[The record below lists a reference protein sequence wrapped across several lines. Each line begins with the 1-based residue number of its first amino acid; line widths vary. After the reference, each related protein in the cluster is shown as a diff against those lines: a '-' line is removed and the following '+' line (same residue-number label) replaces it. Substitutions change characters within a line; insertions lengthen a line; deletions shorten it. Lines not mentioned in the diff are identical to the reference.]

1 MTETG
6 LKILVLGASGQVGHA
21 LTALDGQWLRPAKG
35 GERTEARESQ
45 RVALTPGSTVG
56 KRTLKVVGLT
66 RQEADLVSPLF
77 AQQLHAALAA
87 HKPTH
92 VINAAAYTAVD
103 RAEAEPELAHVINA
117 TAVETLGQVCKAAGV
132 PVIHLSTDYVFDGR
146 KRLGQA
152 YTPDDTVNPQCVYGR
167 TKAEG
172 EARLMA
178 AAQGHPALVF
188 RTSWVFSAHGSNF
201 VKTMLALAEQRDE
214 LRVVNDQYGAP
225 TSAEWIAQ
233 SLLQVCAQWPA
244 ARNSGPALTGSALR
258 GIFHLTASGETTWH
272 AFAQHL
278 LAEARTL
285 APSRPWRIQS
295 DDQVLAVSTA
305 AYEEG
310 MRASGRNAPMAPRPI
325 NSVLDNSGTIATF
338 RLGGPLE
345 PSSAVAAKPGEQRLP
360 DGDAPVL
367 PVVVEGRPDWAGQLR
382 PVLQALLTPTN

>member
-1 MTETG
+1 M
-6 LKILVLGASGQVGHA
+6 LGASGQVGHA
-21 LTALDGQWLRPAKG
+21 LTALNG
-35 GERTEARESQ
+35 
-45 RVALTPGSTVG
+45 
-56 KRTLKVVGLT
+56 VGLT
-66 RQEADLVSPLF
+66 RQEADLAIPLF
-77 AQQLHAALAA
+77 WEQLRAALAT

-103 RAEAEPELAHVINA
+103 RAEVEPELAQAINA

-146 KRLGQA
+146 KPVGQA
-152 YTPDDTVNPQCVYGR
+152 YTPDDTVNPQGVYGR

-178 AAQGHPALVF
+178 ATQGHPALVF

-214 LRVVNDQYGAP
+214 LRVVDDQHGAP

-233 SLLQVCAQWPA
+233 RLLQVCAQWPA
-244 ARNSGPALTGSALR
+244 TQSEGLALR
-258 GIFHLTASGETTWH
+258 GIFHLTAGGETTWH

-305 AYEEG
+305 AYEQD
-310 MRASGRNAPMAPRPI
+310 MRASGRNAPMAPRPV
-325 NSVLDNSGTIATF
+325 NSVLDNSSTMAKF
-338 RLGGPLE
+338 QLGVPSDF
-345 PSSAVAAKPGEQRLP
+345 SSAVAAKPGEQHLR
-360 DGDAPVL
+360 DGDAPGM
-367 PVVVEGRPDWAGQLR
+367 PVAVKDRPDWAGQLR
-382 PVLQALLTPTN
+382 PVLQTLLTSTT

>member
-1 MTETG
+1 MTKTD
-6 LKILVLGASGQVGHA
+6 LKVLVLGAAGQVGHA
-21 LTALDGQWLRPAKG
+21 LTALNGQWLRPAKG

-45 RVALTPGSTVG
+45 RVALAHGPTDGAH
-56 KRTLKVVGLT
+56 TLKVVGLT
-66 RQEADLVSPLF
+66 RQEADLASPLF
-77 AQQLHAALAA
+77 AQQLRAALAA

-103 RAEAEPELAHVINA
+103 RAEVEPELAQAINA
-117 TAVETLGQVCKAAGV
+117 TAVETLGQVCKAAGM

-146 KRLGQA
+146 KPMGQA
-152 YTPDDTVNPQCVYGR
+152 YTPDDAVNPQCVYGR

-178 AAQGHPALVF
+178 ATQGHPALVS

-214 LRVVNDQYGAP
+214 LRVVNDQHGAP

-244 ARNSGPALTGSALR
+244 TQSEGLALR
-258 GIFHLTASGETTWH
+258 GIFHLTAGGETTWH

-295 DDQVLAVSTA
+295 NDQVLAVSTA
-305 AYEEG
+305 EYEQG
-310 MRASGRNAPMAPRPI
+310 MRASGRNAPMAPRPV
-325 NSVLDNSGTIATF
+325 NSVLDNSSAIATF
-338 RLGGPLE
+338 HLGGPSE
-345 PSSAVAAKPGEQRLP
+345 PSSAVAAKPGEQHLR
-360 DGDAPVL
+360 DADSPVI
-367 PVVVEGRPDWAGQLR
+367 PVIAQGRPDWAGQLR

>member
-1 MTETG
+1 
-6 LKILVLGASGQVGHA
+6 VLGASGQVGHA
-21 LTALDGQWLRPAKG
+21 LTALDGQWLRLAKG

-45 RVALTPGSTVG
+45 RVALTPGSTAG
-56 KRTLKVVGLT
+56 TRTLKVVGLT
-66 RQEADLVSPLF
+66 RQEADLASPLF
-77 AQQLHAALAA
+77 AQQLRAALAI

-103 RAEAEPELAHVINA
+103 RAEVEPELAQAINA

-132 PVIHLSTDYVFDGR
+132 PVIHLSTDYVFDGH
-146 KRLGQA
+146 KPVGQP
-152 YTPDDTVNPQCVYGR
+152 YTPNDAVNPQCVYGR

-178 AAQGHPALVF
+178 ATQGHPALVF

-214 LRVVNDQYGAP
+214 LRVVSDQHGAP

-244 ARNSGPALTGSALR
+244 TQSEGLALR

-278 LAEARTL
+278 LAEAR
-285 APSRPWRIQS
+285 AIVPSRPWRIQS
-295 DDQVLAVSTA
+295 NDQVLAVSTTD
-305 AYEEG
+305 YEQG
-310 MRASGRNAPMAPRPI
+310 MRASGRNAPMAPRPV
-325 NSVLDNSGTIATF
+325 NSVLDNSSTIATF
-338 RLGGPLE
+338 KMGDPLE

-360 DGDAPVL
+360 DGDSPGMPIVAA
-367 PVVVEGRPDWAGQLR
+367 GRRDWASQLR
-382 PVLQALLTPTN
+382 PVLQALLAPAT

>member
-6 LKILVLGASGQVGHA
+6 LKVLVLGASGQVGQA
-21 LTALDGQWLRPAKG
+21 LKALNG
-35 GERTEARESQ
+35 
-45 RVALTPGSTVG
+45 
-56 KRTLKVVGLT
+56 VGLT
-66 RQEADLVSPLF
+66 RQEADLASPLF
-77 AQQLHAALAA
+77 AEQLRAAIAA
-87 HKPTH
+87 HEPTH

-103 RAEAEPELAHVINA
+103 RAEVEPELAHVINT

-146 KRLGQA
+146 KPVGQA
-152 YTPDDTVNPQCVYGR
+152 YTPDDAVSPKCVYGR

-178 AAQGHPALVF
+178 ATQGHPALVF

-258 GIFHLTASGETTWH
+258 GIFHLTAGGETTWH

-278 LAEARTL
+278 LAEARAI

-295 DDQVLAVSTA
+295 NAQVLAVSTA
-305 AYEEG
+305 DYEEG
-310 MRASGRNAPMAPRPI
+310 MRAIGRNAPMAPRPV
-325 NSVLDNSGTIATF
+325 NSVLDNSSTMITF
-338 RLGGPLE
+338 HLGE
-345 PSSAVAAKPGEQRLP
+345 PSEFSSAVAAKPGEQRLR
-360 DGDAPVL
+360 DGDSPVI
-367 PVVVEGRPDWAGQLR
+367 PVVVEDRPDWASQLR
-382 PVLQALLTPTN
+382 PVLQALLTPTA

>member
-1 MTETG
+1 M
-6 LKILVLGASGQVGHA
+6 LGAAGQVGHA
-21 LTALDGQWLRPAKG
+21 LTALNGF
-35 GERTEARESQ
+35 
-45 RVALTPGSTVG
+45 
-56 KRTLKVVGLT
+56 GLT
-66 RQEADLVSPLF
+66 RQEAELASPLF
-77 AQQLHAALAA
+77 AEQLRTALSA

-103 RAEAEPELAHVINA
+103 RAEVEPELAHVINT
-117 TAVETLGQVCKAAGV
+117 TAVETLGQVCRAVSV

-146 KRLGQA
+146 KPVGQA
-152 YTPDDTVNPQCVYGR
+152 YTPDDAVSPQCVYGS
-167 TKAEG
+167 TKSEG

-178 AAQGHPALVF
+178 ATQGHPALIF

-244 ARNSGPALTGSALR
+244 ARNAGPALTGSALR
-258 GIFHLTASGETTWH
+258 GIFHLTAYGQTTWH

-278 LAEARTL
+278 LAEARAI

-295 DDQVLAVSTA
+295 NDQVLAVSTA
-305 AYEEG
+305 AYDEG

-345 PSSAVAAKPGEQRLP
+345 PSSAVATRAGEQCLP
-360 DGDAPVL
+360 DGDSPVI
-367 PVVVEGRPDWAGQLR
+367 PVVAQGRPDWAGQLR
-382 PVLQALLTPTN
+382 PVLQALLTPTA